1 MSTSGNTNVPN
12 PSERWQRIRR
22 LFKEAL
28 EITADERDAF
38 VERECGDDA
47 SVASELRRLLAAG
60 DIDDSEF
67 ANIVS
72 EAAARAT
79 ELTEQRVGNYRLI
92 ELLGT
97 GGMGNVYLAERDDQ
111 QFEHRVAIKL
121 LHPGRRDAELLQRF
135 RTERQMLANLEHPNI
150 ARLLDGGETATG
162 IPYLVMEYVDGVPID
177 EYCDARQLTLQQR
190 LRIFKKVCAAI
201 DYAHRNLVVHRDIK
215 PSNILVTADGEPKLL
230 DFGIGKFLDESAAM
244 FTVAVTREGAG
255 VMTPAYASPEQIR
268 SQPVSTATD
277 IYSLGVLLY
286 KMLCGRMP
294 YDTRGVNVDL
304 ARAILEY
311 EPTRPSAAVT
321 SHVSRDQHR
330 TVEEIVEARRTSVVR
345 LRKRLRGDLD
355 NIVLMALR
363 KEPIRRY
370 ASARALAGDIDNF
383 LTHRPVTARPGSI
396 AYVTIKFLR
405 RYRLAVSVS
414 ALLLAV
420 LAASVVQ
427 ILEQRNRATIAA
439 SQAEQVVAFL
449 GQMYSSA
456 SPLQAQGEEIT
467 ARDLLAA
474 AVEEIDALD
483 EQPEVQ
489 ARLLEI
495 MGSSYNVIGD
505 FPRAGTLLERAL
517 AIREDVLPHDPAAI
531 ASTLSNLG
539 ENQRTSREL
548 EAAEQTHLRALALL
562 EEAFGEKHER
572 IAYLKGRIGDVLR
585 MQHREPEALVY
596 LEDAVDMKKALG
608 QADDADAIDIY
619 SNLALVLDGL
629 GRLNDAEAM
638 NRRAVDAS
646 RDLLGSMNP
655 NTVIRIGNLGLIQ
668 MRRGNYA
675 EAEGNIDKAYTS
687 VNEIWDNDAY
697 RRIWIAI
704 VKGNVLRDIGK
715 FDAALEAYDEVM
727 EIAFEHYGEN
737 SWRHASA
744 LRLRG
749 IWHVDMAEYEAALE
763 ALNEAVAIA
772 RALDEDPGRDIPRA
786 SVRIAQAEIA
796 LGNPAAAEDVAKAA
810 LQSAPLPAT
819 TRLSLERE
827 LAASVSRQGRVDEAT
842 PMILASVRA
851 WEDYSGPESVGLLPS
866 LIEASGHFRRSGDAA
881 RALDHAAR
889 AAAIAGTITPDGN
902 WQAALVTAEHGR
914 ALAAAGR
921 TGEAEVRFR
930 QAAADLAATFG
941 AGDPRVVALETDLLR
956 LAVR

>member
-1 MSTSGNTNVPN
+1 VPN

-956 LAVR
+956 LVVH